1 MKETDLTEL
10 PRVTEPISAP
20 SPLHNLVEEYNSRA
34 KLAELATC
42 SLLLKDALG
51 YFARYYSAV
60 CVAACRELDCLPGEV
75 AQNWSGTPNVE
86 AALPILQECLER
98 LKTREERLARKLC
111 LVFFEQDGDRRAFAH
126 QVLPAQQPQEFE
138 VARFCLSS
146 KQDVAEV
153 DREVLSNAARLLDA
167 WISASFSFFLES
179 EQRLETGAYFGQLEQ
194 VVRFEQFTL
203 RTGLTMRVS
212 ESRSHAALPALAP
225 VQHQPLALAAD
236 APLATPLAS
245 EEVLETEEASAS
257 APHVETPPAQPT
269 EEAIALAAPPPVI
282 APEAEAL
289 HKLMQAKQSLQQPT
303 TSPVRKVITETR
315 FDINLEPLGFMRSSQ
330 TGKMGYGGHMWVNSI
345 DENIIVGTIMAT
357 GGNVEVTPSFFEG
370 TTNRVVYWVH
380 PDDVVTSKEY
390 LRIKVGLEERLYPLW
405 RLAPPSRFESM
416 GRLKMAG
423 LLVLPGIL
431 GAAYSSWIW
440 YSTNREV
447 DIELRDALKDNYSK
461 FINETNP
468 LSLKGAGIGQ
478 LDVNLKPQIESS
490 LLIFLLTAWLVPVT
504 VAKLYSQFPRRD
516 QRPLVLLF
524 ILGCCFPALWYLSLW
539 STSLT
544 LSTMTMHPEL
554 AQLDYRR
561 NFAIFL
567 LLNGVTTIYEVF
579 SVEGLFHRFLNE
591 LGRVALAALAAAMAG
606 AIILYQVYGLSWF
619 S

>member
-1 MKETDLTEL
+1 MKESDLTEL

-20 SPLHNLVEEYNSRA
+20 SPLQNLVEDYNSRA
-34 KLAELATC
+34 KLGELATC

-86 AALPILQECLER
+86 AALPVLQECLER
-98 LKTREERLARKLC
+98 LKTRDERIARKLC
-111 LVFFEQDGDRRAFAH
+111 LVFFEQDGDRRAFVH
-126 QVLPAQQPQEFE
+126 QVLPSEQNQDFE
-138 VARFCLSS
+138 VSRFCMSS
-146 KQDVAEV
+146 KQDVAEI
-153 DREVLSNAARLLDA
+153 DSNVLCNAARLLDA

-212 ESRSHAALPALAP
+212 ESRATTSLPALAP
-225 VQHQPLALAAD
+225 VQNQPLALAAD
-236 APLATPLAS
+236 APPSLPLAP
-245 EEVLETEEASAS
+245 EE
-257 APHVETPPAQPT
+257 PPPAPEVKPPPVT
-269 EEAIALAAPPPVI
+269 EEAIALAPPAPII

-289 HKLMQAKQSLQQPT
+289 HKLMQAKQSSQQPT

-315 FDINLEPLGFMRSSQ
+315 FEINLEPLGFMRSSLS
-330 TGKMGYGGHMWVNSI
+330 GKMGYGGHLWVNSI
-345 DENIIVGTIMAT
+345 DEDPIVGTIMAT

-380 PDDVVTSKEY
+380 PDDVVSSKEY
-390 LRIKVGLEERLYPLW
+390 LRIKVSEEERLYPLW
-405 RLAPPSRFESM
+405 RLAPPTRFESM
-416 GRLKMAG
+416 NRRKMAG
-423 LLVLPGIL
+423 LLLLPGGL
-431 GAAYSSWIW
+431 GALYSTWIW

-447 DIELRDALKDNYSK
+447 DLELHETLHENYSK

-478 LDVNLKPQIESS
+478 LDVNLKPQIESA
-490 LLIFLLTAWLVPVT
+490 LLIFLISAWLAPVT
-504 VAKLYSQFPRRD
+504 VAKLYSQYPRRD

-524 ILGCCFPALWYLSLW
+524 ILGCCFPALYYLSLW
-539 STSLT
+539 SSSLT
-544 LSTMTMHPEL
+544 MSAMTMHPEL

-567 LLNGVTTIYEVF
+567 LLNGVTTLYEVF

-591 LGRVALAALAAAMAG
+591 LGRVALAALMAATAW
-606 AIILYQVYGLSWF
+606 AIILYQVYGMSWF

>member
-1 MKETDLTEL
+1 MKESDLTEL

-20 SPLHNLVEEYNSRA
+20 SPLQNLVEEYNSRA
-34 KLAELATC
+34 KLGELATC

-98 LKTREERLARKLC
+98 LKTRDERIARKLC
-111 LVFFEQDGDRRAFAH
+111 LVFFEQDGDRRAFAQ
-126 QVLPAQQPQEFE
+126 QVLPGEQNQDFE
-138 VARFCLSS
+138 VARFCMST
-146 KQDVAEV
+146 KQDVAEI
-153 DREVLSNAARLLDA
+153 DPDILCSAARLLDA

-194 VVRFEQFTL
+194 VVRFDQFTL

-212 ESRSHAALPALAP
+212 ETRASASLPALAP
-225 VQHQPLALAAD
+225 AAN
-236 APLATPLAS
+236 
-245 EEVLETEEASAS
+245 
-257 APHVETPPAQPT
+257 PP
-269 EEAIALAAPPPVI
+269 IALAAEAPAGPALAAPDPAPASESESPAVAEEVSALSAPVI

-289 HKLMQAKQSLQQPT
+289 HKLMQHKQSRQQPT

-315 FDINLEPLGFMRSSQ
+315 FEINLEPLGFMRSSLS
-330 TGKMGYGGHMWVNSI
+330 GKMGYGGHLWVNSS
-345 DENIIVGTIMAT
+345 DENPIAGTMMAT

-380 PDDVVTSKEY
+380 PDDVVSSKEY
-390 LRIKVGLEERLYPLW
+390 LRIKVSEEERLYPLW
-405 RLAPPSRFESM
+405 RLAPPTRFESLS
-416 GRLKMAG
+416 RRKMAG
-423 LLVLPGIL
+423 LLLLPGVL
-431 GAAYSSWIW
+431 GAVYSGWIY

-447 DIELRDALKDNYSK
+447 DLELHETLRENYSK
-461 FINETNP
+461 FINESNP

-478 LDVNLKPQIESS
+478 LDVNLKPQMESA
-490 LLIFLLTAWLVPVT
+490 LLIFLMSAWLVPVT
-504 VAKLYSQFPRRD
+504 VTKLYSQYPRRD

-524 ILGCCFPALWYLSLW
+524 ILGCCFPSLFYLSLW
-539 STSLT
+539 SSKLT
-544 LSTMTMHPEL
+544 MSPMTMHPEL

-567 LLNGVTTIYEVF
+567 LLNGVTTLYEVF

-591 LGRVALAALAAAMAG
+591 LGRMALAALAAAIAW

-619 S
+619 T

>member
-1 MKETDLTEL
+1 MKDSDLTEL

-20 SPLHNLVEEYNSRA
+20 SPLQNLVEEYNSRA
-34 KLAELATC
+34 KLGELATC

-86 AALPILQECLER
+86 AALPVLQECLER
-98 LKTREERLARKLC
+98 LKTRDERIARKLC

-126 QVLPAQQPQEFE
+126 QVLPGQENRDFE
-138 VARFCLSS
+138 VSKFCMTY
-146 KQDVAEV
+146 KQEMAEA
-153 DREVLSNAARLLDA
+153 DSDTLCKAARLLDA

-212 ESRSHAALPALAP
+212 ESRGTASLPALAP
-225 VQHQPLALAAD
+225 VQNQQPLALAAD
-236 APLATPLAS
+236 LSAPTPEAVEEDSAEVTPATATATATAT
-245 EEVLETEEASAS
+245 EEV
-257 APHVETPPAQPT
+257 
-269 EEAIALAAPPPVI
+269 IALAAPTPVI

-315 FDINLEPLGFMRSSQ
+315 FEINLEPLGFMRSSLS
-330 TGKMGYGGHMWVNSI
+330 GKMGYGGHLWVNSI
-345 DENIIVGTIMAT
+345 DENPIVGTMMAT

-380 PDDVVTSKEY
+380 PDDVVSSKEY
-390 LRIKVGLEERLYPLW
+390 LRIKVSEEERLYPLW
-405 RLAPPSRFESM
+405 RLAPPTRFESM
-416 GRLKMAG
+416 NRRKMAG
-423 LLVLPGIL
+423 LLLLPGVL
-431 GAAYSSWIW
+431 GAVYSTWIW

-447 DIELRDALKDNYSK
+447 ELELRETLKESYAK
-461 FINETNP
+461 FINATNP

-478 LDVNLKPQIESS
+478 LDVNLKPQIESA
-490 LLIFLLTAWLVPVT
+490 LLIFLFSAWLVPVT
-504 VAKLYSQFPRRD
+504 VAKLYSQYPRRD

-524 ILGCCFPALWYLSLW
+524 ILGCCFPALYYLSLW
-539 STSLT
+539 SSSLT
-544 LSTMTMHPEL
+544 MSPMTMHPEL

-567 LLNGVTTIYEVF
+567 MLNGVTTLYEVF

-591 LGRVALAALAAAMAG
+591 LGRVALAALAAATAW

>member
-1 MKETDLTEL
+1 MKESELTEL

-20 SPLHNLVEEYNSRA
+20 SLLHNLVEEYNARA

-86 AALPILQECLER
+86 AALPILKECLER
-98 LKTREERLARKLC
+98 LKLRDERIARKLC

-126 QVLPAQQPQEFE
+126 QVLPGEPGQDFE
-138 VARFCLSS
+138 VSKFCMSS

-153 DREVLSNAARLLDA
+153 DREILCNAARLLDA

-212 ESRSHAALPALAP
+212 ESRGNATLPALAP
-225 VQHQPLALAAD
+225 IVQQPLALAAD
-236 APLATPLAS
+236 APAPSPLVPESAPPSETPNEPTAAP
-245 EEVLETEEASAS
+245 VTEEI
-257 APHVETPPAQPT
+257 
-269 EEAIALAAPPPVI
+269 IALAAPVVI

-289 HKLMQAKQSLQQPT
+289 HKLMQAKQSHQQPT
-303 TSPVRKVITETR
+303 TSPVRKVISETR
-315 FDINLEPLGFMRSSQ
+315 FEINLEPLGFLRSSL
-330 TGKMGYGGHMWVNSI
+330 TGKMGYGGHLWVNSL
-345 DENIIVGTIMAT
+345 DEDPIVGTIMAT

-370 TTNRVVYWVH
+370 PTNRIVYWVH
-380 PDDVVTSKEY
+380 PDDVVSSKEH
-390 LRIKVGLEERLYPLW
+390 LRLKVGLEERLYPLW

-416 GRLKMAG
+416 SRRKMAG
-423 LLVLPGIL
+423 LLLLPGVL
-431 GAAYSSWIW
+431 GSVYSTWIW
-440 YSTNREV
+440 YTTNREV
-447 DIELRDALKDNYSK
+447 DLELRETLKENYTK
-461 FINETNP
+461 FVNATNP

-478 LDVNLKPQIESS
+478 LDVNLKPQIESA
-490 LLIFLLTAWLVPVT
+490 LLIFLMSAWLVPVI

-524 ILGCCFPALWYLSLW
+524 ILGCCFPALYYLSLW

-544 LSTMTMHPEL
+544 LSPMTMHPEL

-561 NFAIFL
+561 NFAMFL
-567 LLNGVTTIYEVF
+567 LLNGVTTLYEVF

-591 LGRVALAALAAAMAG
+591 LGRVALAALAAVTAW

-619 S
+619 G

>member
-1 MKETDLTEL
+1 MKDSVDLTEL

-20 SPLHNLVEEYNSRA
+20 TPLQNLVEEFNSRA
-34 KLAELATC
+34 KFGELATC

-86 AALPILQECLER
+86 AALPILQECLDR
-98 LKTREERLARKLC
+98 LKTRDERIARKLC
-111 LVFFEQDGDRRAFAH
+111 LVFFEADGDRRPFVH
-126 QVLPAQQPQEFE
+126 QILPGESTQEFE
-138 VARFCLSS
+138 VARFCMSS
-146 KQDVAEV
+146 KQDVAEL
-153 DREVLSNAARLLDA
+153 DHEVLCNASRLLDA

-203 RTGLTMRVS
+203 RTGLTMRVH
-212 ESRSHAALPALAP
+212 ESRGQAPLPPLVPVSNQPVALAAEPAAGLALAP
-225 VQHQPLALAAD
+225 
-236 APLATPLAS
+236 
-245 EEVLETEEASAS
+245 EEVTSPAAEE
-257 APHVETPPAQPT
+257 PPAPPPVT
-269 EEAIALAAPPPVI
+269 EEAIVMAAPAPVI

-289 HKLMQAKQSLQQPT
+289 HRLMQAKQTASGPT
-303 TSPVRKVITETR
+303 TSPERKVITETR
-315 FDINLEPLGFMRSSQ
+315 FEINLEPLGFMRSSL
-330 TGKMGYGGHMWVNSI
+330 TGKMGYAGYLWVNSC
-345 DENIIVGTIMAT
+345 DEDPIVGTMVAT

-380 PDDVVTSKEY
+380 PDDVVSSKEY
-390 LRIKVGLEERLYPLW
+390 LRIKVNQEERLYPLW

-416 GRLKMAG
+416 SRQKMAG
-423 LLVLPGIL
+423 LLVLPGVL
-431 GAAYSSWIW
+431 GAVYSSWIL

-447 DIELRDALKDNYSK
+447 DLELHDTLKDTYKVVMNPS
-461 FINETNP
+461 NP

-478 LDVNLKPQIESS
+478 LDVNLKPQIESA
-490 LLIFLLTAWLVPVT
+490 LLIYLMIAWMVPVL
-504 VAKLYSQFPRRD
+504 VAKLYSYYPRRD

-524 ILGCCFPALWYLSLW
+524 ILGCCFPALYYLSLW
-539 STSLT
+539 STTLT
-544 LSTMTMHPEL
+544 MNPMTMHPEL

-561 NFAIFL
+561 SFSVFL
-567 LLNGVTTIYEVF
+567 MLNGITTLYEVF

-591 LGRVALAALAAAMAG
+591 LGRAALALGAAATAW

>member
-1 MKETDLTEL
+1 MKESDLTEL

-20 SPLHNLVEEYNSRA
+20 SPLQNLVEEYNSRA
-34 KLAELATC
+34 KLGELATC

-98 LKTREERLARKLC
+98 LKTRDERIARKLC
-111 LVFFEQDGDRRAFAH
+111 LVFFEQDGDRRAFAQ
-126 QVLPAQQPQEFE
+126 QVLPGEQNLDFE
-138 VARFCLSS
+138 VSKFCMSS
-146 KQDVAEV
+146 KQDVA
-153 DREVLSNAARLLDA
+153 DIDPDILCSAARLLDA

-212 ESRSHAALPALAP
+212 ETRSSASLAALAP
-225 VQHQPLALAAD
+225 PTNPPIALAAD
-236 APLATPLAS
+236 APAATALAAPEPQPVAESEPPPPVT
-245 EEVLETEEASAS
+245 EEV
-257 APHVETPPAQPT
+257 
-269 EEAIALAAPPPVI
+269 IALAAPAPVI

-315 FDINLEPLGFMRSSQ
+315 FEINLEPLGFMRSSLS
-330 TGKMGYGGHMWVNSI
+330 GKMGYGGHLWVNSI
-345 DENIIVGTIMAT
+345 DENPIVGTMMAT

-370 TTNRVVYWVH
+370 STNRVVYWVH
-380 PDDVVTSKEY
+380 PDDVVSSKEY
-390 LRIKVGLEERLYPLW
+390 LRIKVSEEERLYPLW
-405 RLAPPSRFESM
+405 RLAPPTRFESM
-416 GRLKMAG
+416 NRRKMAG
-423 LLVLPGIL
+423 LLLLPGGL
-431 GAAYSSWIW
+431 GAVYSSWIW

-447 DIELRDALKDNYSK
+447 DLELRETLRDNYTK
-461 FINETNP
+461 FINESNP

-478 LDVNLKPQIESS
+478 LDVNLKPQIESA
-490 LLIFLLTAWLVPVT
+490 LLIFLMSAWLVPVT
-504 VAKLYSQFPRRD
+504 VAKLYSQYPRRD

-524 ILGCCFPALWYLSLW
+524 ILGCCFPSLFYLSLW
-539 STSLT
+539 SSKLT
-544 LSTMTMHPEL
+544 MSAMTMHPEL

-567 LLNGVTTIYEVF
+567 LLNGVTTLYEVF

-591 LGRVALAALAAAMAG
+591 LGRVALAALAAAIAW

-619 S
+619 T